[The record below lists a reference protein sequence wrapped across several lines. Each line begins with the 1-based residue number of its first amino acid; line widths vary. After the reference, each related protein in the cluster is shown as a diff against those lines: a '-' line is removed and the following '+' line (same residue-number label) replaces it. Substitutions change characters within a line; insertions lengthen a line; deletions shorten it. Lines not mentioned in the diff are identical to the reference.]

1 MARQVL
7 QVCTLVGSLA
17 LCASAGAASPS
28 GKEGAGAAY
37 PNRAIRLITGSTG
50 STADI
55 TARFISAKLG
65 ERWGQQIVVDNR
77 AGVGGIIGGE
87 IVANAAPDGYTLY
100 VSGISTQVSAP
111 FLLKKMPFDP
121 EKAFAPI
128 TLLTNS
134 GLLLVV
140 VPGVPAG
147 NLKEFFAYVRKQ
159 PGGLYYSSAA
169 IGTSSH
175 LTGELLVQV
184 MGLKLNH
191 VPYKGTG
198 FALNALF
205 TGEVQAAFLSTTTT
219 SAQMKAGKLKALAL
233 LSDKRFPAVPDIP
246 TSVEQGFPGLESYV
260 WFGLYAPARVPRPL
274 IDRVNRD
281 VTDILRST
289 EARDLLLA
297 QGAETTPTTP
307 EEFARFQKS
316 EIQKWGKVI
325 RQANVT
331 VN

>member
-1 MARQVL
+1 MVRHALR
-7 QVCTLVGSLA
+7 VCAVTGSFA
-17 LCASAGAASPS
+17 LCALAFAAAPS
-28 GKEGAGAAY
+28 SDRTAPY
-37 PNRAIRLITGSTG
+37 PSRAVRLITGSTG

-55 TARFISAKLG
+55 TARFISTKLG

-87 IVANAAPDGYTLY
+87 IVANAPPDGYTLY

-121 EKAFAPI
+121 VKSFTPI

-140 VPGVPAG
+140 VPSVPAG
-147 NLKEFFAYVRKQ
+147 NLKEFIAYVKSR
-159 PGGLYYSSAA
+159 PDGIYYSSAA

-175 LTGELLVQV
+175 LTGELFVQMLGV
-184 MGLKLNH
+184 KLNH

-198 FALNALF
+198 FALSALF

-219 SAQMKAGKLKALAL
+219 SAQMKAGKLKAIAL

-246 TSVEQGFPGLESYV
+246 TSVEQGFRGLESYV

-274 IDRVNRD
+274 IDRINRD
-281 VTDILRST
+281 VTELLRT
-289 EARDLLLA
+289 QEARDLLLA
-297 QGAETTPTTP
+297 QGAEAVPTTP
-307 EEFARFQKS
+307 EEFVAFQKS
-316 EIQKWGKVI
+316 EIAKWGKVI